1 MITLG
6 AMTGVLQMDPEVTWI
21 QCGCLWW
28 TIIFCRGNT
37 LAMPNMSLDG
47 TTPIHLCRFRTSLPS
62 SFAQGAPCGG
72 RSCHENLDEV
82 WPFHPSCYLCANS
95 GEMLSQ
101 GKKVDLGSLH
111 ILEVEV
117 QNSQFQRDISG
128 LLSSLT
134 CKGSSAQQSASSSVM
149 L

>member
-1 MITLG
+1 
-6 AMTGVLQMDPEVTWI
+6 MTGVLQMDPEVTWI

-28 TIIFCRGNT
+28 TILFCRGNT

-82 WPFHPSCYLCANS
+82 WPFHPSCYLCAS
-95 GEMLSQ
+95 GYPTQEKCFLKV
-101 GKKVDLGSLH
+101 KKVDLGSLH
-111 ILEVEV
+111 ILEV
-117 QNSQFQRDISG
+117 QNSQFQRDIPG